1 MKNSSLTSK
10 LLAAALTLGVLAYFG
25 VQIYR
30 YVDDPFSTTLVYSY
44 RVEDTL
50 DISGYMVR
58 QEQVLTGESG
68 GLMRLQKNEGERVS
82 TGGVIASVYAD
93 QASLDRQNEMETLN
107 DRIAQ

>member
-68 GLMRLQKNEGERVS
+68 GLMRHCLGLCRSSVAGPAERD
-82 TGGVIASVYAD
+82 GNA
-93 QASLDRQNEMETLN
+93 E
-107 DRIAQ
+107 

>member
-50 DISGYMVR
+50 DISG
-58 QEQVLTGESG
+58 
-68 GLMRLQKNEGERVS
+68 
-82 TGGVIASVYAD
+82 
-93 QASLDRQNEMETLN
+93 
-107 DRIAQ
+107 

>member
-68 GLMRLQKNEGERVS
+68 AEKRGGAGQHRRRHCLGLCRSSVAGPAERD
-82 TGGVIASVYAD
+82 GNA
-93 QASLDRQNEMETLN
+93 E
-107 DRIAQ
+107 

>member
-68 GLMRLQKNEGERVS
+68 GLMRLQKTEGS
-82 TGGVIASVYAD
+82 GSAPA
-93 QASLDRQNEMETLN
+93 ASLPRSMPIKRRWTG
-107 DRIAQ
+107 RTRWKR

>member
-50 DISGYMVR
+50 DISGYM
-58 QEQVLTGESG
+58 SG
-68 GLMRLQKNEGERVS
+68 RSRCSPGNP
-82 TGGVIASVYAD
+82 GG
-93 QASLDRQNEMETLN
+93 
-107 DRIAQ
+107 